1 MKTIIISGAGG
12 LIGGE
17 AVKFWHEKGFN
28 IVGVDNDMRA
38 YFFGKEASTGKNI
51 DEHKKSMKNYR
62 HFQADIRDIA
72 MLVNIFKEYSGEI
85 AGVIHTAAQ
94 PSHDWAAREPLT
106 DFGVNAVGTLNM
118 LEMTRIYAFD
128 APFIFTSTNKVYGDS
143 PNSLPLVE
151 LETRWEI
158 DKTHP
163 YFEKGIDETM
173 SLDNSK
179 HSIFGASKV
188 AADIMVQE
196 YGKYFGMKTGVF
208 RGGCLTGPT
217 HCGTELHGFL
227 AYLVHC
233 AVAKKEYNIFGY
245 KGKQVRDNIHS
256 RDLINAF
263 WCFFNSPKEGEMYNM
278 GGSRYSNISMLEAI
292 QKIES
297 LLGYKMNYTLLNE
310 ARIGDHIWY
319 VSDVTKFQ
327 RDYPMWKYEYNC
339 DRILEEMVANECEKQ
354 GYSVPVFKEY
364 SSFENKLKTES
375 ETNHDFAMPLPREQ
389 WLERFPIVLAS
400 NNSYAPFVATT
411 LYSILE
417 NTESFVEFYILED
430 KITSK
435 NKKKIS
441 ESLEKF
447 ENYSIE
453 YIDVSKYAIERFPD
467 IDNRSSVAFARYF
480 IGDALPNIEKV
491 LYLDCDI
498 IFCGDIAELYNLDM
512 DNYPIAALWEDFVEY
527 TNIKKNLYPEYK
539 GGYFSFNSGVLL
551 MDLNKV
557 RAYAKTFVDLTLR
570 FQNLLKYSDQD
581 VLNIVFDDNFK
592 RLDFRYNFQI
602 GNYWEFKK
610 VYPNEANEIIK
621 NPFLVHWSGMEIKP
635 WKQNRVLFGSF
646 FWNVAGK
653 TVFYNKIKSMRKKY
667 LNKQTKKK
675 GFYLLNC
682 IPVAEKEWGEGFV
695 SYKIF
700 GITIAKIIRR
710 EYYWSDIFGYSDAN
724 MY

>member
-17 AVKFWHEKGFN
+17 AAKFWHEKGYN
-28 IVGVDNDMRA
+28 IVGIDNDMRA
-38 YFFGKEASTGKNI
+38 YFFGKEASTGKNV
-51 DEHKKSMKNYR
+51 DEHRKNLKNYQ
-62 HFQADIRDIA
+62 HFQTDIRDIA
-72 MLVNIFKEYSGEI
+72 LLVRIFKEYSGEI

-94 PSHDWAAREPLT
+94 PSHDWAAREPST

-118 LEMTRIYAFD
+118 LEMTRLYAFD
-128 APFIFTSTNKVYGDS
+128 APFIFTSTNKVYGDT

-256 RDLINAF
+256 HDLINAF
-263 WCFFNSPKEGEMYNM
+263 WCFFNDPKEGEAYNM
-278 GGSRYSNISMLEAI
+278 GGSRHSNISMLEAI

-297 LLGYKMNYTLLNE
+297 LLDCKMNYTMLNDP
-310 ARIGDHIWY
+310 RIGDHIWY

-327 RDYPMWKYEYNC
+327 RDYPMWKYEYDC
-339 DRILEEMVANECEKQ
+339 GRILEEMVANECEKQ
-354 GYSVPVFKEY
+354 GNSGFKGYSFNAGRGK
-364 SSFENKLKTES
+364 K
-375 ETNHDFAMPLPREQ
+375 DQGFAKPLPREQ
-389 WLERFPIVLAS
+389 WLDRFPVVLAS
-400 NNSYAPFVATT
+400 NDSYASFVATT

-430 KITSK
+430 AITSR

-441 ESLEKF
+441 ESLGKF
-447 ENYSIE
+447 KNWSIE

-467 IDNRSSVAFARYF
+467 IDNRSPVAFARYF
-480 IGDALPNIEKV
+480 IGDALPDKEKV

-512 DNYPIAALWEDFVEY
+512 DNYPIAALWEDFIEY
-527 TNIKKNLYPEYK
+527 ANIKKNLYPEYK
-539 GGYFSFNSGVLL
+539 GGYFSFNTGVLL
-551 MDLNKV
+551 MDLNKIKT
-557 RAYAKTFVDLTLR
+557 YTKTFVELTLR

-581 VLNIVFDDNFK
+581 VLNIVFDNNFK
-592 RLDFRYNFQI
+592 RLDYRYNFQI
-602 GNYWEFKK
+602 GNFNEFKK
-610 VYPNEANEIIK
+610 AYPNKAGEIMK
-621 NPFLVHWSGMEIKP
+621 NLFLVHWSGMEIKP
-635 WKQNRVLFGSF
+635 WKQNRVLYGYL
-646 FWNVAGK
+646 FWNVAAK
-653 TVFYNKIKSMRKKY
+653 TVFYKKIKSMRKKY
-667 LNKQTKKK
+667 IKKRTDKK
-675 GFYLLNC
+675 GLYFLNR
-682 IPVAEKEWGEGFV
+682 IPVIEKVRGEGFV

-700 GITIAKIIRR
+700 GITIAKITRQ
-710 EYYWSDIFGYSDAN
+710 EYIWSDIYGYSDAN